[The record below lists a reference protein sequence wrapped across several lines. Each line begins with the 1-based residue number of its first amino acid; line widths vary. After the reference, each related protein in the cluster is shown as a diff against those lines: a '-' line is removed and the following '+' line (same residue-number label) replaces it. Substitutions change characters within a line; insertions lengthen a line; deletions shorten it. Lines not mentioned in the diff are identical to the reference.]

1 MVKYECSTC
10 CKNFDHKGNFEKHI
24 NRLKPCTK
32 INNVLANINKN
43 NENIN
48 NCSWCNKQYV
58 NKYSRLRHETTCVEK
73 IKVDKEKL
81 RIQLLEEKN
90 KNLEDKLIE
99 LEQIIKQGGIPITQ
113 NTQNNN
119 TNSHNTYNIQHI
131 VVNKHGYEDMSHLT
145 DTQKIN
151 NLSKGFNSL
160 PEYIKLKHFDP
171 AHPENSNIY
180 MPSLKS
186 ADVII
191 FDGKNWIADDSNDVI
206 YHLIDNS
213 KSEVGDNFKE
223 LKSKLPP
230 IVKELY
236 EKVLKND
243 NEDIFKTQKKL
254 VKKMLYNKKDLP
266 IKIKKANKLLC

>member
-1 MVKYECSTC
+1 MN
-10 CKNFDHKGNFEKHI
+10 KNIQTIENTEQLPVQTI
-24 NRLKPCTK
+24 ANNQCMQCTK
-32 INNVLANINKN
+32 IFANQSSRIRHQKT
-43 NENIN
+43 
-48 NCSWCNKQYV
+48 CKTLLT
-58 NKYSRLRHETTCVEK
+58 KYSYNAK
-73 IKVDKEKL
+73 MKYM
-81 RIQLLEEKN
+81 
-90 KNLEDKLIE
+90 EDKLIE
-99 LEQIIKQGGIPITQ
+99 LEQIIKQGGIPMTQ
-113 NTQNNN
+113 NTQNN

-230 IVKELY
+230 MVKELY

-243 NEDIFKTQKKL
+243 NEDVFKTQKKL